1 MLMLILN
8 KKAMGMII
16 VPFDPKRVF
25 FEEESLDYE
34 IGKKLYDL
42 FKHSDV
48 EVSILKTHNRVTGIP
63 GNTPQQ
69 SYFEGKNTMV
79 VGIRKTLNFESCK
92 PSAHY
97 QLPLVTGC
105 TGKCEYCY
113 LNTQLGK
120 KPYIRVY
127 VNFDEILEKAQKY
140 IDERKPDITFFEAS
154 ATSDPIPVEPYTGS
168 LAKTINFFGKSEH
181 GRLRFVTKFTDVD
194 SILPAEHNGRTTVR
208 FSLNAQNIIQKYEHG
223 TPGMDER
230 IEASY
235 KIIDAGYH
243 LGFIIAPVFLYE
255 NWKDDYRDMLVKLSS
270 RLNKYTDKEIHFE
283 IISHRYTPR
292 AKKTIL
298 EIFPNTSLPMEEE
311 GRKFKFGQF
320 GYGKYIY
327 TKEALEDMHGF
338 FKEEINRLFSNPE
351 VDYMI

>member
-1 MLMLILN
+1 M
-8 KKAMGMII
+8 
-16 VPFDPKRVF
+16 PFNPKRVF
-25 FEEESLDYE
+25 FEEESLQYDL
-34 IGKKLYDL
+34 GKKLYDM
-42 FKHSDV
+42 FKKSDAD
-48 EVSILKTHNRVTGIP
+48 VSVLKSHNRVTGIP
-63 GNTPQQ
+63 GTTPQQ
-69 SYFEGKNTMV
+69 SYFEGKNTLV
-79 VGIRKTLNFESCK
+79 VGLRKTLNFESCK

-127 VNFDEILEKAQKY
+127 VNVDEILDKAEKY
-140 IDERKPDITFFEAS
+140 IIERKPDITFFEAS

-168 LAKTINFFGKSEH
+168 LTKTIEFFGRQEL

-194 SILPAEHNGRTTVR
+194 PILKAKHNGNTTVR
-208 FSLNAQNIIQKYEHG
+208 FSLNAANIIQRYEHS

-235 KIIDAGYH
+235 KIIDAGYN
-243 LGFIIAPVFLYE
+243 LGFIIAPVFIYDNYKE
-255 NWKDDYRDMLVKLSS
+255 DYRDMLEKLSKS
-270 RLNKYTDKEIHFE
+270 LSKYRDKEIHFE
-283 IISHRYTPR
+283 IISHRYTTR
-292 AKKTIL
+292 AKNTIL

-320 GYGKYIY
+320 GYGKYVY
-327 TKEALEDMHGF
+327 TKEALEDMHQF
-338 FKEEINRLFSNPE
+338 FEKEIKNLFYRPEI
-351 VDYMI
+351 DYMI